1 MDLFQSGNIK
11 VCDID
16 PVVKEKVEKF
26 RLRKEKTIAAIVRK
40 FLTNMIFLWG
50 ILCKLG
56 FGLFLFC
63 KYNVKKIYSDVRCVR
78 KVGLSN
84 AVDRECG
91 GGVG

>member
-63 KYNVKKIYSDVRCVR
+63 KYNVRCVR

-84 AVDRECG
+84 AVDGECG